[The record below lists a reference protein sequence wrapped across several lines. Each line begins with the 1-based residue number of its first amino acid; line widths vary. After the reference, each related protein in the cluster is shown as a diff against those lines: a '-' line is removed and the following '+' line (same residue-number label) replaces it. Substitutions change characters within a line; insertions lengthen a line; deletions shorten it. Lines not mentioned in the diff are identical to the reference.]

1 MKMIV
6 VSGIQAPDLKRVVGY
21 LFLLAALWGCVNP
34 FAPRL
39 DLDNRQN
46 TIITQQKTP
55 EEVLQNFAYAYTFR
69 DSLLYADLLDSSFIF
84 EYFDP
89 TIGESGAF
97 ESWGRDI
104 ELRTTG
110 GLFRAFDG
118 IELVW
123 LNTIYQSSVNERE
136 EIVYKNFR
144 LTLIAS
150 DMNVILQGYAIF
162 TFRLNA
168 DGKWRIKRW
177 VDESSL

>member
-1 MKMIV
+1 MIV
-6 VSGIQAPDLKRVVGY
+6 VSGIQAPDLKRVVGC